1 MAFILWFYCMSV
13 RLYNCMYIHAD
24 CVCQCVYECVC
35 SHACIIWSGS
45 WFLLGVFADGIHIRT
60 QFQILIYR
68 GPFIWHKGSA
78 VRLVCCLGGGVA
90 AGGCVW
96 ALLQLCVERLDYLV
110 FLLQLLTQPACR
122 HDEIWLVVLLMT
134 TKAIQTIQCLQYA
147 PVNHSTLRKIS
158 WQYVTSCNITTTNT
172 RLLSFH
178 IIISTLLFLPFSD
191 CSTIRSTTSAKIIE
205 RSFWY

>member
-1 MAFILWFYCMSV
+1 MPT
-13 RLYNCMYIHAD
+13 
-24 CVCQCVYECVC
+24 VCASVYECVC

-122 HDEIWLVVLLMT
+122 HDDEIWLVVLLMT
-134 TKAIQTIQCLQYA
+134 TKAIQMIQCLQYA

-158 WQYVTSCNITTTNT
+158 WQYVTSCNITTE
-172 RLLSFH
+172 LIH
-178 IIISTLLFLPFSD
+178 VCYHSTLLSLLYITVSSVLRLLYYPFYYL
-191 CSTIRSTTSAKIIE
+191 CQNHRKVVLILKMHSTWKYG
-205 RSFWY
+205 F